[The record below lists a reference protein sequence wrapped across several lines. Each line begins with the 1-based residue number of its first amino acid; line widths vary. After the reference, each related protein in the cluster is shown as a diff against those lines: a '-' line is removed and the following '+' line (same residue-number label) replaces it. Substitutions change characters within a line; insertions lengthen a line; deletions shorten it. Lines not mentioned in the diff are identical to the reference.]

1 MDASTPPA
9 APRPLRGRQIGVRI
23 GLSLVL
29 AVAFALALRPYLQ
42 AVPPN
47 LSIPGWVL
55 PAYGATLVPYH
66 LLRAGRW
73 QFLLQPLGPP
83 RWRTTLAI
91 GLAGYF
97 WIAVLP
103 FRLGELARPIF
114 LAQRSRIP
122 VTSSLATVVIE
133 RVVDGLIVCG
143 LFFASTASHPAED
156 LGAFQVGATVVVG
169 AFTAALV
176 GLLAMAKFPEL
187 AARLFHTLLGRIHP
201 RLATWAANTVLG
213 VARGLAALPSPRA
226 LLGFVATSLVYWF
239 VNAGGTW
246 LLAYGCGLPLSF
258 GEALAVLAI
267 MNLTLMIP
275 GGPAQFGV
283 FQTGVAFGLGLWLDL
298 DTLREQGSVFTFYLY
313 VVQLGS
319 IALVGGVA
327 QVVLGLDWRAAIGV
341 HRTPMAAGE
350 DPPGDPPGGVAPTET
365 PSREPL
371 AKSETPPQG

>member
-1 MDASTPPA
+1 M
-9 APRPLRGRQIGVRI
+9 RL

-29 AVAFALALRPYLQ
+29 AVAFALALRPYLR

-47 LSIPGWVL
+47 LSIPGWVI
-55 PAYGATLVPYH
+55 PAYLATLVPYH

-73 QFLLQPLGPP
+73 QFLLQPLDPP

-133 RVVDGLIVCG
+133 RIVDGLIVCA
-143 LFFASTASHPAED
+143 LFFASTASHSAAD
-156 LGAFQVGATVVVG
+156 LGAFQVGATTVVAV
-169 AFTAALV
+169 FTAALLA
-176 GLLAMAKFPEL
+176 LLVMAKFPEL
-187 AARLFHTLLGRIHP
+187 GAKLVQTVLVRIH
-201 RLATWAANTVLG
+201 RGLATWASNTILG

-226 LLGFVATSLVYWF
+226 LLGFVATSLVYWL

-246 LLAYGCGLPLSF
+246 LLATGCGLPLSF
-258 GEALAVLAI
+258 GQALAVLAI

-298 DTLREQGSVFTFYLY
+298 DTLRDQGSVFTFYLY

-327 QVVLGLDWRAAIGV
+327 QVVLGLDWKAAIGV
-341 HRTPMAAGE
+341 RTP
-350 DPPGDPPGGVAPTET
+350 PPDTAPET
-365 PSREPL
+365 TAEPS
-371 AKSETPPQG
+371 